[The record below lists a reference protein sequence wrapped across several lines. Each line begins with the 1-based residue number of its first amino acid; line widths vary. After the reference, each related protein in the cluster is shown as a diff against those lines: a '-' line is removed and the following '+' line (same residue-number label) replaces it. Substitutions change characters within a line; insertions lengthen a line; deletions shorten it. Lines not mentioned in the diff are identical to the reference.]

1 MDKEELISKLKNQ
14 LGSTQLSERTI
25 GVYADTLLASFKDD
39 SVYTDDFIKTQA
51 GFLKSMNGQLHSDVS
66 AQAEEYK
73 RKNPTAKPAQQ
84 EQSDDMK
91 AILESLTQIK
101 NENALLKQQYEA
113 DKAAAA
119 KKAVIA
125 DVRSKLAE
133 QIRTKTGRD
142 ANQFVLD
149 TTMGGIELKDGD
161 TADSLLESVGKSYD
175 ENIKKVFAGYETG
188 IPSFGAGS
196 PSQEES
202 QKQIDDFFSQKA
214 SEGKFPKAE

>member
-1 MDKEELISKLKNQ
+1 MDKEALISKLKNQ

-66 AQAEEYK
+66 AQVEEYK
-73 RKNPTAKPAQQ
+73 RNNPTAKPAQQ
-84 EQSDDMK
+84 GQSDDMK

-125 DVRSKLAE
+125 DVRRKLAE

>member
-1 MDKEELISKLKNQ
+1 
-14 LGSTQLSERTI
+14 
-25 GVYADTLLASFKDD
+25 
-39 SVYTDDFIKTQA
+39 
-51 GFLKSMNGQLHSDVS
+51 
-66 AQAEEYK
+66 
-73 RKNPTAKPAQQ
+73 
-84 EQSDDMK
+84 MK

-125 DVRSKLAE
+125 DVRRKLAE

-196 PSQEES
+196 PSKEES